1 MPHDGPV
8 DPAFDI
14 FGGAQDVDS
23 DTDQDDHR
31 DAPTRALTIKM
42 PGGVAL
48 ELQLGNGPAET
59 QENALE
65 TAFQQARNMLK
76 DPTAEQTT
84 QHPQAA
90 KHCACCNK
98 WLNSDLQ
105 YQDHMIGKNHN
116 KMMLAAA
123 KQKKSTSSAS
133 NKQPALPTDG
143 GSKQPKQKKSTSSD
157 SNKLPAIPEDEPEP
171 PPPPLQPQPP
181 PGSWAKPWVEAAH
194 RHQTQMGRQQQAA
207 FQHAQQFG
215 AAYGAEHGSMED
227 QALMLQQQ
235 QMWQQQP
242 WDGQGLPDGG
252 WGFYASC

>member
-1 MPHDGPV
+1 
-8 DPAFDI
+8 
-14 FGGAQDVDS
+14 
-23 DTDQDDHR
+23 
-31 DAPTRALTIKM
+31 
-42 PGGVAL
+42 
-48 ELQLGNGPAET
+48 
-59 QENALE
+59 
-65 TAFQQARNMLK
+65 MLK
-76 DPTAEQTT
+76 DPTSR

-98 WLNSDLQ
+98 WLNGEMQ

-116 KMMLAAA
+116 KMIMAAA

-157 SNKLPAIPEDEPEP
+157 SNKVPAIPEDEPEP
-171 PPPPLQPQPP
+171 PPPPLQPQPS
-181 PGSWAKPWVEAAH
+181 PGSWAKPRVEAAHRRPPPPDADGPGSWAQPWVEAAH
-194 RHQTQMGRQQQAA
+194 RRQAA

-235 QMWQQQP
+235 QIWPQQP
-242 WDGQGLPDGG
+242 WDGQGCQDGG